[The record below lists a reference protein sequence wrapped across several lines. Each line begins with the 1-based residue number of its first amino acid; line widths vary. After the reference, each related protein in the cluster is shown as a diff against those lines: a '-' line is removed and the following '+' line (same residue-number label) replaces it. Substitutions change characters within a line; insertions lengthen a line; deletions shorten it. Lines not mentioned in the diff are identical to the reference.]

1 MERAT
6 VQIPGRPQNP
16 AGRPANVCAR
26 TILRLDDYDS
36 VQVVRHYHERVRTD
50 ACGMVRDVIPIAES
64 YISII
69 RWLHAFIYGLVTSG
83 IAVAPAIEVLSE
95 HSGTESVAL
104 Q

>member
-1 MERAT
+1 VERAT

-26 TILRLDDYDS
+26 TILRLDDS
-36 VQVVRHYHERVRTD
+36 VQVVRHYNEGVRTD
-50 ACGMVRDVIPIAES
+50 ARGMVRDVIPIAES
-64 YISII
+64 YIAIF
-69 RWLHAFIYGLVTSG
+69 RRLHAFIYGLVTSD